1 MATTSITERLAPY
14 SEPPHHYATKD
25 GRRIPLK
32 AVAVLISQSIAARVR
47 KEFAAAGEQIEPPK
61 YSVKD
66 ASGGLQWFPHS
77 VNDKGNSLDV
87 KDNPEET
94 AQNWRMWQ
102 AHQDAL
108 TRMRSQANEESMQAV
123 LFLGVE
129 CDNPTEDWVAT
140 MRFVGADIPDDPR
153 EQRMRYITLE
163 LLKDPEDWTGCMLA
177 IQRLSGVLSEEQVL
191 DARDSFRRAMG
202 RAGRDAISGITAEE
216 ESLVGGES
224 EPVAVADSG
233 EVVVATI

>member
-14 SEPPHHYATKD
+14 SEPPHHYTTKD

-32 AVAVLISQSIAARVR
+32 AVAALIGQSIAARIR
-47 KEFAAAGEQIEPPK
+47 KEFIAAGEQIEPPK

-66 ASGGLQWFPHS
+66 ASGNLQWFPHV

-87 KDNPEET
+87 KDNSEET
-94 AQNWRMWQ
+94 AANWRMWN

-108 TRMRSQANEESMQAV
+108 TRMQAQANEESMQAV

-163 LLKDPEDWTGCMLA
+163 ILKDPEDWMGCMLA

-202 RAGRDAISGITAEE
+202 RAGRDAVSEIAAEE
-216 ESLVGGES
+216 GALVGGEPK
-224 EPVAVADSG
+224 PVTVTDSG
-233 EVVVATI
+233 EVVLTTV